1 MASLLVL
8 TNMSRQNEVLALY
21 SGGISTLRLV
31 STFIVTVATVSTV
44 GFLIFDSIVP
54 TLNKKQILLSQ
65 GRDTS
70 SEEVESF
77 NRERFWYRSGRL
89 AYDVGSFIPETNTL
103 NDVDVYVL
111 TPSFYLQERIH
122 ARIAH
127 FENDDWVM
135 RDGFTVFY
143 PRDSKF
149 PYSEIFETKTGIIP
163 EKPND
168 FRSLKFHE
176 DTMRLRE
183 LRRYITRNSAYGM
196 DMTDQQCHYHE
207 RVALVFT
214 PLIFV
219 LLGIPF
225 GLKPLKSH
233 STPKS
238 IAFCFLIV
246 FMYLL
251 LFRMSL
257 SIGKGGHL
265 PPVVAAWGPNALF
278 LALAGVRIMKG

>member
-1 MASLLVL
+1 
-8 TNMSRQNEVLALY
+8 VLALY

-31 STFIVTVATVSTV
+31 STFIATVATVSTI
-44 GFLIFDSIVP
+44 GFLIFDSLVP
-54 TLNKKQILLSQ
+54 TLTKKQILIGQ

-103 NDVDVYVL
+103 NDIDVYVL
-111 TPSFYLQERIH
+111 TPSFYLLERIH
-122 ARIAH
+122 ARTAH
-127 FENDDWVM
+127 YENGDWTL
-135 RDGFTVFY
+135 RDGFTVYY
-143 PRDSKF
+143 PRDKKF
-149 PYSEIFETKTGIIP
+149 PYSDTFDTKQGLIP

-168 FRSLKFHE
+168 FKSLKFHE
-176 DTMRLRE
+176 DAMRLRE
-183 LRRYITRNSAYGM
+183 LRRYIARNSAYGL
-196 DMTDQQCHYHE
+196 DTTDQQVHYNE

-214 PLIFV
+214 PLVFV

-225 GLKPLKSH
+225 GLKPLKTH

-246 FMYLL
+246 FLYLL
-251 LFRMSL
+251 LFRVSL

-265 PPVVAAWGPNALF
+265 PPVVAAWAPNGLF
-278 LALAGVRIMKG
+278 LALAGVRILKG